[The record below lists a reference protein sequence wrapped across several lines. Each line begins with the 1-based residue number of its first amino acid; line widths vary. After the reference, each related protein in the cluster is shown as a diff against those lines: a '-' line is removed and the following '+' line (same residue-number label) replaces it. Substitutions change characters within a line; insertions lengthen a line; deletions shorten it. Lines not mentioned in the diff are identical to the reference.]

1 FGTKYAP
8 KYIGSD
14 KYDIAAAP
22 YLGWSNGSL
31 YINSEKGF
39 GYTHQFDNGAYVGQA
54 LGYSLG
60 RADNNNSW
68 LKEGSDKL
76 KGMGTIKTAMT
87 STTTAGWWLTPWM
100 GVEGNVIA
108 PITDSQGMQY
118 NLKANFLVVNNETDT
133 LTLSTTA
140 WYGDARFNNTW
151 FGVNEKQSLH
161 SSFQKYNAKK
171 GFNRLDYSI
180 TWQHGFSKNW
190 SGYAEA
196 SYTMLENRVNN
207 SPLVDANNSFQLATG
222 VFYSF

>member
-1 FGTKYAP
+1 MVMP
-8 KYIGSD
+8 
-14 KYDIAAAP
+14 
-22 YLGWSNGSL
+22 
-31 YINSEKGF
+31 
-39 GYTHQFDNGAYVGQA
+39 
-54 LGYSLG
+54 
-60 RADNNNSW
+60 
-68 LKEGSDKL
+68 
-76 KGMGTIKTAMT
+76 
-87 STTTAGWWLTPWM
+87 
-100 GVEGNVIA
+100 GV
-108 PITDSQGMQY
+108 
-118 NLKANFLVVNNETDT
+118 
-133 LTLSTTA
+133 
-140 WYGDARFNNTW
+140 NNTW